1 MFGHSSGSF
10 GLVLVG
16 GTATG
21 LAIGLPWALQ
31 RDVMLW
37 TLPVL
42 VILAIW
48 TILYLL
54 LTRRGR
60 R

>member
-16 GTATG
+16 GTATV
-21 LAIGLPWALQ
+21 LAVGLPWALQ
-31 RDVMLW
+31 RDVMLA

-42 VILAIW
+42 VVLAIW
-48 TILYLL
+48 TVIYLL
-54 LTRRGR
+54 LARRGPR
-60 R
+60 